1 MVEGM
6 PDSPD
11 AVRASRAIGA
21 MFYGVFGGVW
31 VGYSAWRGLENRVP
45 ALIVIAVATLGVL
58 GRAYRR
64 FSENQAALALDPKTP
79 TTERRDRWFHIINAG
94 QWVVI
99 LVVGNVLA
107 NSGRGAW
114 VIPAAMFVIGL
125 HFIPLAGLFQNP
137 PHYITGG
144 ALMLLSAIYPGLL
157 GPTNAVGAL
166 CAGLILWASALWA
179 VRPKPA

>member
-1 MVEGM
+1 M
-6 PDSPD
+6 
-11 AVRASRAIGA
+11 
-21 MFYGVFGGVW
+21 
-31 VGYSAWRGLENRVP
+31 
-45 ALIVIAVATLGVL
+45 IAVATLGVL
-58 GRAYRR
+58 GLAYRR
-64 FSENQAALALDPKTP
+64 FMENQPALALEPKTP

-107 NSGRGAW
+107 NSGRGVW
-114 VIPAAMFVIGL
+114 VIPAAMFVVGL

-157 GPTNAVGAL
+157 GPTNAGGAL